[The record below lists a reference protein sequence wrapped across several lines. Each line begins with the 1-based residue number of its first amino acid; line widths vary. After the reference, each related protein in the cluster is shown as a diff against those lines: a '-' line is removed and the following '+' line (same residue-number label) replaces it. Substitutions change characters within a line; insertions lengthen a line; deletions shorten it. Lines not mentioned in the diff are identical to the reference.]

1 MKPVYLA
8 AILFFMLPLIG
19 GAQNSLKE
27 IQDQEKLISERSRF
41 VAGIYPVG
49 LFSSS
54 EKRDVGGVLGV
65 IVGSSMTLVSYTT
78 IGQNKYQ
85 MFDLFM
91 KDIDAQGF
99 SPKWD
104 GYRVEFFFRNGDG
117 VFRKNKLN
125 FFHGLNL
132 AYEHQQL
139 VPFTSEVTKVE
150 TEQTTSEIFEPLDRS
165 FRVHFNP
172 GFTYYRGFWGF
183 DLNLSVGVFLN
194 SFQLKNDEFKLSPEY
209 KFGNPL
215 LENRDEG
222 SLHYGPSVRLN
233 FATFLFF

>member
-54 EKRDVGGVLGV
+54 EKRDVGGMLGV
-65 IVGSSMTLVSYTT
+65 IAGSSMTLVSYTT

-85 MFDLFM
+85 MFDLFI

-150 TEQTTSEIFEPLDRS
+150 TEQTTSEIFEPLDR
-165 FRVHFNP
+165 
-172 GFTYYRGFWGF
+172 
-183 DLNLSVGVFLN
+183 
-194 SFQLKNDEFKLSPEY
+194 
-209 KFGNPL
+209 
-215 LENRDEG
+215 
-222 SLHYGPSVRLN
+222 
-233 FATFLFF
+233 